1 MKISRRFEGEADSF
15 AVAMLGGAAPMI
27 SALKRLSADNLSN
40 LNPHPLYVW
49 FHYSHPP
56 VAERVA
62 ALEGTREVSSVGK
75 RF

>member
-1 MKISRRFEGEADSF
+1 
-15 AVAMLGGAAPMI
+15 MI

-56 VAERVA
+56 VVERVA
-62 ALEGTREVSSVGK
+62 ALEGTEGSLIGRQADLKGTDV
-75 RF
+75 